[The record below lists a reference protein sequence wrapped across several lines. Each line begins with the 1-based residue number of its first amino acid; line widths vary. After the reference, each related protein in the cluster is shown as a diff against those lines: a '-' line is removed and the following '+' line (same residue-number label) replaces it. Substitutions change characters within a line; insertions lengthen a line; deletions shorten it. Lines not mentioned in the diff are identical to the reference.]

1 MWDQNDRPK
10 AQFLSAT
17 NDLTGRRHQRW
28 WLILWQKPKITK
40 HVITSHSHNIDISIF
55 PCHKIYLS
63 IYIYMFASMFSRSI
77 QYFDSATGASSKAL
91 LLCPSSFP
99 PPVKR
104 RGSTRWCEEVILDHG
119 FLSQE
124 STKERMLLLD
134 SIGFYWILLD
144 SIRYQW
150 KKLMMNL
157 FPKA

>member
-55 PCHKIYLS
+55 PCHKIYLY
-63 IYIYMFASMFSRSI
+63 IYICLHPCFPDPSNIST
-77 QYFDSATGASSKAL
+77 QLPAL
-91 LLCPSSFP
+91 PPRPCSCAHLLFLHLWKGEDLRDD
-99 PPVKR
+99 VRKLYW
-104 RGSTRWCEEVILDHG
+104 TMG
-119 FLSQE
+119 FWAKNLLK
-124 STKERMLLLD
+124 KECFYWILLD

-144 SIRYQW
+144 INE
-150 KKLMMNL
+150 KN
-157 FPKA
+157 